1 MLQNNTDSILDAR
14 MVVAAECLANPDFQ
28 GTKQDIADAAGVAR
42 STLHRWMRNPDFI
55 RIVNELVE
63 KYADAELGMVWK
75 ALSRKIQAGDVQAIK
90 LYFELRQR
98 SEEKRVEG
106 IDTGALKKAKEIL
119 GGVNSAIDE
128 ETD

>member
-55 RIVNELVE
+55 KIVNELVE

-98 SEEKRVEG
+98 SEERKIQINES
-106 IDTGALKKAKEIL
+106 KEEVQDDL
-119 GGVNSAIDE
+119 AEAIREAVKNAD
-128 ETD
+128 

>member
-1 MLQNNTDSILDAR
+1 MLQNDTNSILDKR

-28 GTKQDIADAAGVAR
+28 GTKQDIANAAGVAR

-55 RIVNELVE
+55 KIVNELVE

-75 ALSRKIQAGDVQAIK
+75 ALTRRIQTGDVQAIK

-98 SEEKRVEG
+98 SEEKRLEG

-128 ETD
+128 ETN